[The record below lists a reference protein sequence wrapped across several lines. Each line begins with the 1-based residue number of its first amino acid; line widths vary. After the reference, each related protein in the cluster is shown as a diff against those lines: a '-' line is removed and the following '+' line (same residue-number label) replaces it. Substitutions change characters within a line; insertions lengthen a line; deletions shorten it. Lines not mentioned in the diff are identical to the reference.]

1 MFREIDRPGI
11 AMLLVP
17 CARPDPIQPPVTKVR
32 GACGTFPRPPPI
44 PPGTLIT
51 SGWPAVFSRRCR
63 WALPRP
69 DRVYYSHDGAGEE
82 IEPYHTNA
90 ISMLFNQG
98 HETMEGGSERRRLD
112 VVAQSMRA
120 YLRFS
125 VHGGVIAEHVRRLG
139 CSARVQTDLE
149 GDVLQPPLLTLAGLG
164 EVSRIGDVILDP
176 CLGPRRNS
184 GAMRPGS
191 NCPFQE
197 SESSSRPSPRGPP
210 RCGRDNR
217 YAG

>member
-90 ISMLFNQG
+90 ISMLFDQD
-98 HETMEGGSERRRLD
+98 HEMMEGASGGDWMS
-112 VVAQSMRA
+112 VAQSMRA

-125 VHGGVIAEHVRRLG
+125 VRGAGHSSMSSAIG
-139 CSARVQTDLE
+139 CSAVK
-149 GDVLQPPLLTLAGLG
+149 PI
-164 EVSRIGDVILDP
+164 VSRRRSASELSSNNACRIIMSLVVIVAL
-176 CLGPRRNS
+176 LRSMLVLR
-184 GAMRPGS
+184 
-191 NCPFQE
+191 
-197 SESSSRPSPRGPP
+197 
-210 RCGRDNR
+210 
-217 YAG
+217 

>member
-1 MFREIDRPGI
+1 MIFIGSRETGSPPHLRSDRFGKPRR
-11 AMLLVP
+11 MWDVSP
-17 CARPDPIQPPVTKVR
+17 TTSDPARHSDNVR
-32 GACGTFPRPPPI
+32 VACCFLAADSVG
-44 PPGTLIT
+44 L
-51 SGWPAVFSRRCR
+51 SR
-63 WALPRP
+63 APTGSTN
-69 DRVYYSHDGAGEE
+69 SHGGAGEE